1 LPLKKEYHYLL
12 KKTAKYR
19 NSHSKPITNYWG
31 KLVIF
36 SLLLITLLSAE
47 VKSPEERLIILR
59 AQLKEQ
65 KEKIAKLKFEKTD
78 ILKNIQEL
86 DKEISL
92 NTELISVL
100 KRKKEITNEEKK
112 NIELLMNEIHY
123 RLQEKREIL
132 GNRIKEIY
140 IHGPLH
146 PIEVILLSY
155 SFSDAL
161 KRVKF
166 LTIIADQDK
175 RVLDEI
181 ERLEDRLKL
190 QKERIDKKAEI
201 LDEILYE
208 VKDQE
213 IALAKTKK
221 EKNEYLNEIEGES
234 IKAVAMSQEMEKAME
249 DLEKLI
255 RSLSRIEKAP
265 GSKYFAEK
273 ILKLPVDGMVTS
285 YFGKIKEERYGTE
298 TINRGIDIEV
308 PWGTNVEA
316 VAPGKIVYSDNF
328 LGYGKLILIQHG
340 DGFITLYSHLASATV
355 ENGTEVE
362 AGDFIGKVGQ
372 TGSVKKPTLHFEIRK
387 NGKAVNPFNY
397 IEL

>member
-1 LPLKKEYHYLL
+1 
-12 KKTAKYR
+12 
-19 NSHSKPITNYWG
+19 
-31 KLVIF
+31 
-36 SLLLITLLSAE
+36 
-47 VKSPEERLIILR
+47 
-59 AQLKEQ
+59 
-65 KEKIAKLKFEKTD
+65 
-78 ILKNIQEL
+78 
-86 DKEISL
+86 
-92 NTELISVL
+92 
-100 KRKKEITNEEKK
+100 
-112 NIELLMNEIHY
+112 MNEVHY

-146 PIEVILLSY
+146 PIEIILLSY

-166 LTIIADQDK
+166 LTIIADQDR

-181 ERLEDRLKL
+181 ERLEERL
-190 QKERIDKKAEI
+190 QSQSERIEKKAAI

-213 IALAKTKK
+213 IALEKTKK
-221 EKNEYLNEIEGES
+221 EKNKYLNEIEGES
-234 IKAVAMSQEMEKAME
+234 KKAVAMSKEMEKAME

-255 RSLSRIEKAP
+255 KSLSRQGKTK
-265 GSKYFAEK
+265 GSKYFTER
-273 ILKLPVDGMVTS
+273 IVKLPVNGMVTA
-285 YFGKIKEERYGTE
+285 YFGKKREEKYGTE

-316 VAPGKIVYSDNF
+316 VAPGKVVYSDNF
-328 LGYGKLILIQHG
+328 LGYGKMILIQHG
-340 DGFITLYSHLASATV
+340 DGLITLYSHLASASV

-362 AGDFIGKVGQ
+362 AGDIIGKVGQ
-372 TGSVKKPTLHFEIRK
+372 TGSVRNPTLHFEIRK

-397 IEL
+397 IKL

>member
-1 LPLKKEYHYLL
+1 MSLEKEYQCFFQ
-12 KKTAKYR
+12 KRAKFR
-19 NSHSKPITNYWG
+19 KIHSNPIINYWG
-31 KLVIF
+31 RIVF
-36 SLLLITLLSAE
+36 CFLLLITLISAE
-47 VKSPEERLIILR
+47 VVSPEERLRILR
-59 AQLKEQ
+59 QQLKEQ
-65 KEKIAKLKFEKTD
+65 KEKIAELKFEKTD

-92 NTELISVL
+92 NTELINVL
-100 KRKKEITNEEKK
+100 KRKRQITNEEKK
-112 NIELLMNEIHY
+112 NIELLMNEVHY

-146 PIEVILLSY
+146 PIEIILLSY

-181 ERLEDRLKL
+181 ERLEERLKL
-190 QKERIDKKAEI
+190 QRERIEKKAEI
-201 LDEILYE
+201 LDELFYE

-213 IALAKTKK
+213 IALERTKK
-221 EKNEYLNEIEGES
+221 EKNQYLDEIEGES
-234 IKAVAMSQEMEKAME
+234 MKAVAMSKEMEKAME

-255 RSLSRIEKAP
+255 RSLSKQEQAP
-265 GSKYFAEK
+265 GSKYFSEK

-285 YFGKIKEERYGTE
+285 YFGKVKEERYGTE

-316 VAPGKIVYSDNF
+316 VAPGKVVYSDNF

-340 DGFITLYSHLASATV
+340 DGLITLYSHLASVSV

-362 AGDFIGKVGQ
+362 AGDVIGKVGQ

-387 NGKAVNPFNY
+387 NGMAVNPFNY